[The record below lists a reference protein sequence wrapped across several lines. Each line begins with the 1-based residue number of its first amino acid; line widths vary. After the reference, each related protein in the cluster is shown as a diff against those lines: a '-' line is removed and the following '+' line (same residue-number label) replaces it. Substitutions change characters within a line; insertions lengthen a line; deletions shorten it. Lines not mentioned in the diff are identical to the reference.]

1 MPYKI
6 VKVKGGYKV
15 QNAVNKDFYSSY
27 ALTKEMAMRQKLA
40 LEISEGKRMGR

>member
-15 QNAVNKDFYSSY
+15 QNMDTRKFYSTYPLSLEI
-27 ALTKEMAMRQKLA
+27 AKKQILA
-40 LEISEGKRMGR
+40 LLIHTRH